1 VKRVAV
7 RYRVRIGA
15 GGESLISSA
24 GGAMLLQIAAVSGL
38 ASDLSHGLAAW
49 RLARSVMAAGEPAP
63 REPVGIMYAEEM

>member
-1 VKRVAV
+1 
-7 RYRVRIGA
+7 
-15 GGESLISSA
+15 
-24 GGAMLLQIAAVSGL
+24 MLLQIAAVSGL